1 MKNDKIIPGVVLI
14 MIGAVILLNNYGY
27 IHFHWH
33 NFFYLW
39 PVFIVIAGINLI
51 FAHNRTGWAT
61 ALKIGVLALGF
72 GLIIFGNFGKHNGRF
87 GNSDAF
93 YFNDDDDDSNDDND
107 SGSKITKVEGNSQ
120 FNAPYVATA
129 KIARLNI
136 SGGGTTY
143 RLSDTTSQ
151 LFTANTHEF
160 KGRYVFNHSQK
171 DSVYVLD
178 FNMKG
183 HHGFNLD
190 FGDDDDKKDSSK
202 INSAVFKLNTAPE
215 WEIDVK
221 TGATKLDFDLSKF
234 KVRSLKLSGGAAAF
248 DVKLGQPLAT
258 TNVNVSTGMSAVV
271 ISVPANAA
279 CRIVSSTGLSSTDFE
294 GIHKK
299 ADGVYETPGYSTA
312 ATKFNIKMS
321 GGMADFKVKKY

>member
-1 MKNDKIIPGVVLI
+1 MKNDKIIPGVILI
-14 MIGAVILLNNYGY
+14 LIGAAILLHNYGY
-27 IHFHWH
+27 LHFHWH
-33 NFFYLW
+33 NLIFLFPLVIVLW
-39 PVFIVIAGINLI
+39 GINLI
-51 FAHNRTGWAT
+51 FSDRKSPWVIG
-61 ALKIGVLALGF
+61 LKLLIVALGF
-72 GLIIFGNFGKHNGRF
+72 SLILFGNVGGHDGRWA
-87 GNSDAF
+87 SDAF
-93 YFNDDDDDSNDDND
+93 YFDGDGNDDDSDNN
-107 SGSKITKVEGNSQ
+107 SKITKIEGNSE

-151 LFTANTHEF
+151 LFTANTHEY

-183 HHGFNLD
+183 HHGINLD
-190 FGDDDDKKDSSK
+190 FGDDDDDNKKDSSK
-202 INSAVFKLNTAPE
+202 TNSAVFKLNTAPE
-215 WEIDVK
+215 WELDVK

-271 ISVPANAA
+271 ISIPANAA

-294 GIHKK
+294 GINKK
-299 ADGVYETPGYSTA
+299 VDGVYETTGYNTA
-312 ATKFNIKMS
+312 PTKFNIKMS
-321 GGMADFKVKKY
+321 GGMADFKVKRY

>member
-14 MIGAVILLNNYGY
+14 LIGAAILLHNYGY
-27 IHFHWH
+27 LHFHWH
-33 NFFYLW
+33 NLIFLFPLMIVLW
-39 PVFIVIAGINLI
+39 GINLI
-51 FAHNRTGWAT
+51 FSDRKSPWVIG
-61 ALKIGVLALGF
+61 LKLAIVAVGF
-72 GLIIFGNFGKHNGRF
+72 GLMMFGNVGGRHSF
-87 GNSDAF
+87 WKNDAV
-93 YFNDDDDDSNDDND
+93 YFDGDDSDDDDDKDSN
-107 SGSKITKVEGNSQ
+107 GKITKIEGNSE

-129 KIARLNI
+129 KVARLNI

-151 LFTANTHEF
+151 LFTANTRSF

-183 HHGFNLD
+183 RHGINLD
-190 FGDDDDKKDSSK
+190 FGDDDDDKKDSSRT
-202 INSAVFKLNTAPE
+202 NSATFKLNTAPE

-221 TGATKLDFDLSKF
+221 TGATKLDFDLGKF

-258 TNVNVSTGMSAVV
+258 TNVTVSTGMSAVV
-271 ISVPANAA
+271 ISIPANAA
-279 CRIVSSTGLSSTDFE
+279 CRVVSSTGLSSTDFE

-299 ADGVYETPGYSTA
+299 ADGVYETPGYNTA
-312 ATKFNIKMS
+312 PTKFNIKMS
-321 GGMADFKVKKY
+321 GGMADFKVKRY

>member
-1 MKNDKIIPGVVLI
+1 MKNDKIIPGVILI
-14 MIGAVILLNNYGY
+14 LIGAAILLHNYGY
-27 IHFHWH
+27 LHFHWH
-33 NFFYLW
+33 NLIFLFPLVIVLW
-39 PVFIVIAGINLI
+39 GINLI
-51 FAHNRTGWAT
+51 FSDRKSPWVIG
-61 ALKIGVLALGF
+61 LKLLVVALGF
-72 GLIIFGNFGKHNGRF
+72 SLMLFGNVGGHDGRWA
-87 GNSDAF
+87 SDAF
-93 YFNDDDDDSNDDND
+93 YFDGDGNDEDSDNN
-107 SGSKITKVEGNSQ
+107 GKITKIEGNSE

-151 LFTANTHEF
+151 LFTANTHEY

-183 HHGFNLD
+183 HHGINLD
-190 FGDDDDKKDSSK
+190 FGDDDDDNKKDSSK
-202 INSAVFKLNTAPE
+202 TNSAVFKLNIAPE

-271 ISVPANAA
+271 ISIPANAA
-279 CRIVSSTGLSSTDFE
+279 CHIVSSTGLSSTNFE
-294 GIHKK
+294 GFNKQG
-299 ADGVYETPGYSTA
+299 DGTYETPGFA
-312 ATKFNIKMS
+312 NARNKFYIKMS
-321 GGMADFKVKKY
+321 GGMADFKVEKY